1 MDRKQPNAAGA
12 ESSQGSFA
20 LLEALS
26 TVGFSS
32 SAMRWRPCNSLPA
45 SMREFALSYP
55 FEDRNEKIGSP
66 EPVGK
71 PRPRRPGR
79 GRSLAAKWIFTLAAL
94 LLFMTGVGQALA
106 QSAPLAATPP
116 MGWSTW
122 NHFHHAISDAL
133 IRAQADQMVSSGM
146 RDAGYVYVNIDGG
159 WEGYRDASGVLHP
172 NKNFPDMKALG
183 DYLHSKGMKFGIY
196 TGPGPGTCAGAPAS
210 YAHEEQDA
218 RMFAS
223 WGVDYVKYDLCSFRE
238 IMLRDSG
245 ADPNLTVSPHMQ
257 VDYAQIMAKQPAPVV
272 EKANAILRAAYEK
285 MHQAIVG
292 AGRPMVFGFCEY
304 GYAKVWEWGP
314 KAGGNLWRTSQD
326 IGDSYMSI
334 TANGFGEAGLARYAG
349 PGHWND
355 PDSLEVGNGRLT
367 ADEDRTNFSL
377 WAILAAPLIAGND
390 LTAMTPEVQ
399 SILLNR
405 EVIAV
410 DQDPLGKE
418 GDRAYETGPLQV
430 WTRSLVG
437 GDLAVALFNGVA
449 SPTEMTL
456 NLAKVGWRGPAAVR
470 DLWAHRDLGDVRSS
484 YTVMTPGHG
493 VVLLRLSRPKS
504 SSNPHAL
511 QPRDATEIL
520 K

>member
-1 MDRKQPNAAGA
+1 MRSS
-12 ESSQGSFA
+12 ES
-20 LLEALS
+20 
-26 TVGFSS
+26 
-32 SAMRWRPCNSLPA
+32 RWKLRP
-45 SMREFALSYP
+45 
-55 FEDRNEKIGSP
+55 
-66 EPVGK
+66 
-71 PRPRRPGR
+71 PRPSGR
-79 GRSLAAKWIFTLAAL
+79 KSLAVKWICAAAACFL
-94 LLFMTGVGQALA
+94 SIVCAGQALA

-133 IRAQADQMVSSGM
+133 IRAQADKMVSSGM

-183 DYLHSKGMKFGIY
+183 DYLHSKGLKFGIY

-238 IMLRDSG
+238 IMLRESG
-245 ADPNLTVSPHMQ
+245 ADPNLTVSPRMR

-272 EKANAILRAAYEK
+272 EKADAILEAAYEK
-285 MHQAIVG
+285 MHKAI
-292 AGRPMVFGFCEY
+292 AATGRPMVFGICEY
-304 GYAKVWEWGP
+304 GDGEVWKWGP
-314 KAGGNLWRTSQD
+314 KVGGNLWRTSQD

-334 TANGFGEAGLARYAG
+334 AANGFGEAGLARYAG
-349 PGHWND
+349 PGQWND

-390 LTAMTPEVQ
+390 LSAMTPEVE

-430 WTRSLVG
+430 WTRPLAN
-437 GDLAVALFNGVA
+437 GDLAVGLFNGIDSPA
-449 SPTEMTL
+449 SVTL
-456 NLAKVGWRGPAAVR
+456 RLAKVGWNGPAMVR
-470 DLWAHRDLGDVRSS
+470 DLWEHRNVGEIRSS
-484 YTVMTPGHG
+484 YKVMAPGHG

-504 SSNPHAL
+504 
-511 QPRDATEIL
+511 
-520 K
+520 